1 MATTYPRATH
11 QEIARAIPHKTR
23 KPHPWVLGGVAVIV
37 AMVVFAALAQQSGVA
52 PRPGCGARCVPP
64 VPPPV
69 AAPPLTA
76 AHTYTS
82 SAFGYALQYGSNLPS
97 PQTDDRSIGWGGNGS
112 RDAILFTALPANG
125 QSPAQIVTA
134 LQQDRFPD
142 ATPVYQIPG
151 AELGYVPG
159 YGAVYDL
166 TETPASG
173 AETDERIAITAATHG
188 NVTVV
193 MLSASP
199 LAPDNA
205 QHPNPAQLDPAVAQI
220 SDDIGNTVT
229 WKGMSPP

>member
-1 MATTYPRATH
+1 
-11 QEIARAIPHKTR
+11 
-23 KPHPWVLGGVAVIV
+23 
-37 AMVVFAALAQQSGVA
+37 
-52 PRPGCGARCVPP
+52 
-64 VPPPV
+64 
-69 AAPPLTA
+69 
-76 AHTYTS
+76 
-82 SAFGYALQYGSNLPS
+82 
-97 PQTDDRSIGWGGNGS
+97 
-112 RDAILFTALPANG
+112 ILFTGTPANG

-134 LQQDRFPD
+134 VQQDRLPD

-159 YGAVYDL
+159 YGTVYGL
-166 TETPASG
+166 TETPANG

-220 SDDIGNTVT
+220 SDDVGNTVI
-229 WKGMSPP
+229 WKGMPPP